1 MSVEIHVSVD
11 GGGGDQLPDG
21 PDPAEDPAG
30 DLGGEVEED
39 SLRCGVS
46 VVGASQ
52 ETA

>member
-30 DLGGEVEED
+30 DLGGEV
-39 SLRCGVS
+39 G
-46 VVGASQ
+46 Q
-52 ETA
+52 N